1 MAFRC
6 GQSYTDSKNMTVENI
21 ILKSKL
27 VKYIECNK
35 KDESRF
41 AKYMFTNKKK
51 TRVEILKF
59 ESKKLCE
66 SI

>member
-1 MAFRC
+1 
-6 GQSYTDSKNMTVENI
+6 MTVENI

>member
-6 GQSYTDSKNMTVENI
+6 GQNYTDSKNI

-35 KDESRF
+35 KHESRL
-41 AKYMFTNKKK
+41 AKYMFTNEKK
-51 TRVEILKF
+51 TRVKILKF
-59 ESKKLCE
+59 ESKKICE